1 MFENIVIYDGYDIE
15 QSKQIKL
22 GEDKHLKVEV
32 YKNPDFDYRQME
44 QIRLGLEEGL
54 NVAVYAKTIYVAD
67 QMFQIRKGLKDN
79 LDVTIYADPSFAADQ
94 MWQLRMGILDGINVS
109 KYADPKFSAKDMERF
124 RRQETENLYIVEELK
139 KLTTAQEETNRL
151 LSAIL
156 TEIKQP
162 YHISNPVSPVMPAAP
177 SIYHPQPVDPWYE
190 VTCESKTSTTAE

>member
-1 MFENIVIYDGYDIE
+1 
-15 QSKQIKL
+15 
-22 GEDKHLKVEV
+22 
-32 YKNPDFDYRQME
+32 ME

-54 NVAVYAKTIYVAD
+54 NVAVYAKTVYVAD

-94 MWQLRMGILDGINVS
+94 MWQLRMGILDGTNVS

-162 YHISNPVSPVMPAAP
+162 YHISNPVSPVMPAVP
-177 SIYHPQPVDPWYE
+177 SIYPPQPVNPWYD
-190 VTCESKTSTTAE
+190 VTCKSDTSTTAE